1 MPEADRTTSLDDGN
15 VAGDP
20 RGHGDDVR
28 AVPLRHPGRWVA
40 SALVLVVAVAVASSL
55 VTNERFQ
62 WDVVGEYFFSSA
74 ILSGLWTTLWLTAVS
89 MTIAVVLGII
99 IALMR
104 LSPNPVLKG
113 GANLYTWFFRG
124 TPLLVQ
130 LIFLFNI
137 SALYPVLTVGVP
149 FGPKFF
155 DIPANDILT
164 PALVAIIGLSLN
176 EAAYMAEI
184 VRGGINS
191 VEHGQTEAA
200 QALGLRR
207 SVIMRRIVL
216 PQAIRV
222 ILPPTGNETISMLKY
237 TSLISVIAMPEL
249 LYSAQVI
256 YSRTYETIPLLMV
269 ASLWYLIV
277 TSVLTLGQTYLERRT
292 SRHRRT
298 TETFAGG
305 LLRRLRPHDTRVTAG
320 RERP

>member
-1 MPEADRTTSLDDGN
+1 MVSTREQPA
-15 VAGDP
+15 P
-20 RGHGDDVR
+20 DDVV

-40 SALVLVVAVAVASSL
+40 AVIVLLLAAALISSL
-55 VTNERFQ
+55 ITNERFQ
-62 WDVVGEYFFSSA
+62 WDVVGHYFFSA
-74 ILSGLWTTLWLTAVS
+74 EILAGLWRTLWLTAVS
-89 MTIAVVLGII
+89 MTIAVVLGVI

-113 GANLYTWFFRG
+113 GANFYTWFFRG

-137 SALYPVLTVGVP
+137 SALYPVMSVGLP
-149 FGPKFF
+149 FGPTLF

-164 PALVAIIGLSLN
+164 PTVVAIVGLSLN

-191 VEHGQTEAA
+191 VDHGQTEAA
-200 QALGLRR
+200 QALGMRR
-207 SVIMRRIVL
+207 SLVMRRIVL

-222 ILPPTGNETISMLKY
+222 ILPPTGNETISLLKY

-256 YSRTYETIPLLMV
+256 YSRTYETIPLLLV
-269 ASLWYLIV
+269 ASIWYLLV
-277 TSVLTLGQTYLERRT
+277 TSILTIGQTFLERKF
-292 SRHRRT
+292 SRGGRREDT
-298 TETFAGG
+298 AVLAG
-305 LLRRLRPHDTRVTAG
+305 LIRNLRAHVPQARG
-320 RERP
+320 RHA

>member
-1 MPEADRTTSLDDGN
+1 MTLQGDG
-15 VAGDP
+15 GTDP

-40 SALVLVVAVAVASSL
+40 SAVVLVVAAAVVSSL

-89 MTIAVVLGII
+89 MTIAVVLGIV

-104 LSPNPVLKG
+104 LSPNPVLQG

-149 FGPKFF
+149 FGPQFF
-155 DIPANDILT
+155 EIPANDILT
-164 PALVAIIGLSLN
+164 PAVVAIVGLSLN

-184 VRGGINS
+184 VRGGIKS
-191 VEHGQTEAA
+191 VDHGQTEAA

-207 SVIMRRIVL
+207 SVIMRRVVL

-256 YSRTYETIPLLMV
+256 YSRTYETIPLLLV
-269 ASLWYLIV
+269 ASIWYLIV
-277 TSVLTLGQTYLERRT
+277 TSVLTVGQAYLERRM
-292 SRHRRT
+292 SRDQRNP
-298 TETFAGG
+298 EAFLGG
-305 LLRRLRPHDTRVTAG
+305 LRRHLRVHDRRAITR

>member
-1 MPEADRTTSLDDGN
+1 MVSTRERPA
-15 VAGDP
+15 P
-20 RGHGDDVR
+20 DDVV

-40 SALVLVVAVAVASSL
+40 AVIVLLLAAALISSL
-55 VTNERFQ
+55 ITNERFQ
-62 WDVVGEYFFSSA
+62 WDVVGHYFFSA
-74 ILSGLWTTLWLTAVS
+74 EILAGLWRTLWLTAVS
-89 MTIAVVLGII
+89 MTIAVVLGVI

-113 GANLYTWFFRG
+113 GANFYTWFFRG

-137 SALYPVLTVGVP
+137 SALYPVMSVGLP
-149 FGPKFF
+149 FGPTLF

-164 PALVAIIGLSLN
+164 PTVVAIVGLSLN

-191 VEHGQTEAA
+191 VDHGQTEAA
-200 QALGLRR
+200 QALGMRR
-207 SVIMRRIVL
+207 SLVMRRIVL

-222 ILPPTGNETISMLKY
+222 ILPPTGNETISLLKY

-256 YSRTYETIPLLMV
+256 YSRTYETIPLLLV
-269 ASLWYLIV
+269 ASIWYLLV
-277 TSVLTLGQTYLERRT
+277 TSILTIGQTFLERKF
-292 SRHRRT
+292 SRGGRREDT
-298 TETFAGG
+298 GVLAD
-305 LLRRLRPHDTRVTAG
+305 LIRNLRAHVPQARG
-320 RERP
+320 RHA

>member
-1 MPEADRTTSLDDGN
+1 MVSTREQPA
-15 VAGDP
+15 P
-20 RGHGDDVR
+20 DDVV

-40 SALVLVVAVAVASSL
+40 AVIVLLLAAALISSL
-55 VTNERFQ
+55 ITNERFQ
-62 WDVVGEYFFSSA
+62 WDVVGHYFFSA
-74 ILSGLWTTLWLTAVS
+74 DILAGLWRTLWLTAVS
-89 MTIAVVLGII
+89 MTIAVVLGVI

-113 GANLYTWFFRG
+113 GANFYTWFFRG

-137 SALYPVLTVGVP
+137 SALYPVMSVGLP
-149 FGPKFF
+149 FGPTLF

-164 PALVAIIGLSLN
+164 PTVVAIVGLSLN

-191 VEHGQTEAA
+191 VDHGQTEAA
-200 QALGLRR
+200 QALGMRR
-207 SVIMRRIVL
+207 SLVMRRIVL

-222 ILPPTGNETISMLKY
+222 ILPPTGNETISLLKY

-256 YSRTYETIPLLMV
+256 YSRTYETIPLLLV
-269 ASLWYLIV
+269 ASIWYLLV
-277 TSVLTLGQTYLERRT
+277 TSILTIGQTFLERKF
-292 SRHRRT
+292 SRGGRREDT
-298 TETFAGG
+298 GVLAD
-305 LLRRLRPHDTRVTAG
+305 LIRNLRAHVPQARG
-320 RERP
+320 RHA

>member
-1 MPEADRTTSLDDGN
+1 MVSTREQPA
-15 VAGDP
+15 P
-20 RGHGDDVR
+20 DDVV

-40 SALVLVVAVAVASSL
+40 AVIVLLLAAALISSL
-55 VTNERFQ
+55 ITNERFQ
-62 WDVVGEYFFSSA
+62 WDVVGHYFFSA
-74 ILSGLWTTLWLTAVS
+74 EILAGLWRTLWLTAVS
-89 MTIAVVLGII
+89 MTIAVVLGVI

-113 GANLYTWFFRG
+113 GANFYTWFFRG

-137 SALYPVLTVGVP
+137 SALYPVMSVGLP
-149 FGPKFF
+149 FGPTLF

-164 PALVAIIGLSLN
+164 PTVVAIVGLSLN

-191 VEHGQTEAA
+191 VDHGQTEAA
-200 QALGLRR
+200 QALGMRR
-207 SVIMRRIVL
+207 SLVMRRIVL

-222 ILPPTGNETISMLKY
+222 ILPPTGNETISLLKY

-256 YSRTYETIPLLMV
+256 YSRTYETIPLLLV
-269 ASLWYLIV
+269 ASIWYLLV
-277 TSVLTLGQTYLERRT
+277 TSILTIGQTFLERKF
-292 SRHRRT
+292 SRGGRREDT
-298 TETFAGG
+298 GVLAD
-305 LLRRLRPHDTRVTAG
+305 LIRNLRAHVPQARG
-320 RERP
+320 RHA

>member
-1 MPEADRTTSLDDGN
+1 MVSAREQPA
-15 VAGDP
+15 P
-20 RGHGDDVR
+20 DDVV

-40 SALVLVVAVAVASSL
+40 AVIVLLLAAALISSL
-55 VTNERFQ
+55 ITNERFQ
-62 WDVVGEYFFSSA
+62 WDVVGHYFFSA
-74 ILSGLWTTLWLTAVS
+74 EILAGLWRTLWLTAVS
-89 MTIAVVLGII
+89 MTIAVVLGVI

-113 GANLYTWFFRG
+113 GANFYTWFFRG

-137 SALYPVLTVGVP
+137 SALYPVMSVGLP
-149 FGPKFF
+149 FGPTLF

-164 PALVAIIGLSLN
+164 PTVVAIVGLSLN

-191 VEHGQTEAA
+191 VDHGQTEAA
-200 QALGLRR
+200 QALGMRR
-207 SVIMRRIVL
+207 SLVMRRIVL

-222 ILPPTGNETISMLKY
+222 ILPPTGNETISLLKY

-256 YSRTYETIPLLMV
+256 YSRTYETIPLLLV
-269 ASLWYLIV
+269 ASIWYLLV
-277 TSVLTLGQTYLERRT
+277 TSILTIGQTFLERKF
-292 SRHRRT
+292 SRGGRREDT
-298 TETFAGG
+298 GVLAD
-305 LLRRLRPHDTRVTAG
+305 LIRNLRAHVPQARG
-320 RERP
+320 RHA

>member
-1 MPEADRTTSLDDGN
+1 MVSTREQPA
-15 VAGDP
+15 P
-20 RGHGDDVR
+20 DDVV

-40 SALVLVVAVAVASSL
+40 AVIVLLLAAALISSL
-55 VTNERFQ
+55 ITNERFQ
-62 WDVVGEYFFSSA
+62 WDVVGHYFFSA
-74 ILSGLWTTLWLTAVS
+74 EILAGLWRTLWLTAVS
-89 MTIAVVLGII
+89 MTIAVVLGVI

-113 GANLYTWFFRG
+113 GANFYTWFFRG

-137 SALYPVLTVGVP
+137 SALYPVMSVGLP
-149 FGPKFF
+149 FGPTLF

-164 PALVAIIGLSLN
+164 PTVVAIVGLSLN

-191 VEHGQTEAA
+191 VDHGQTEAA
-200 QALGLRR
+200 QALGMRR
-207 SVIMRRIVL
+207 SLVMRRIVL

-222 ILPPTGNETISMLKY
+222 ILPPTGNETISLLKY

-256 YSRTYETIPLLMV
+256 YSRTYETIPLLLV
-269 ASLWYLIV
+269 ASIWYLLV
-277 TSVLTLGQTYLERRT
+277 TSILTIGQTFLERKF
-292 SRHRRT
+292 SRGGRREDT
-298 TETFAGG
+298 GVLAG
-305 LLRRLRPHDTRVTAG
+305 LIRNLRAHVPQARG
-320 RERP
+320 RHA

>member
-1 MPEADRTTSLDDGN
+1 MVSTRERPA
-15 VAGDP
+15 P
-20 RGHGDDVR
+20 DDVV

-40 SALVLVVAVAVASSL
+40 AVIVLLLAAALISSL
-55 VTNERFQ
+55 ITNERFQ
-62 WDVVGEYFFSSA
+62 WDVVGHYFFSA
-74 ILSGLWTTLWLTAVS
+74 EILAGLWRTLWLTAVS
-89 MTIAVVLGII
+89 MTIAVVLGVI

-113 GANLYTWFFRG
+113 GANFYTWFFRG

-137 SALYPVLTVGVP
+137 SALYPVMSVGLP
-149 FGPKFF
+149 FGPTLF

-164 PALVAIIGLSLN
+164 PTVVAIVGLSLN

-191 VEHGQTEAA
+191 VDHGQTEAA
-200 QALGLRR
+200 QALGMRR
-207 SVIMRRIVL
+207 SLVMRRIVL

-222 ILPPTGNETISMLKY
+222 ILPPTGNETISLLKY

-256 YSRTYETIPLLMV
+256 YSRTYETIPLLLV
-269 ASLWYLIV
+269 ASIWYLLV
-277 TSVLTLGQTYLERRT
+277 TSILTIGQTFLERKF
-292 SRHRRT
+292 SRGGRREDT
-298 TETFAGG
+298 AVLAG
-305 LLRRLRPHDTRVTAG
+305 LIRNLRAHVPQARG
-320 RERP
+320 RHA